1 MTKPNDETDVASKDM
16 QDSDL
21 PLLDNGVIDSSNKS
35 YQDKDHAQQVKPGPG
50 RSLKWTGKLKWLP
63 LLVVIFGVGGFV
75 GLYFQPPGLQFV
87 METTGLSPGA
97 GSENPIAVPV
107 QISANTKG
115 SANIPVVSALGS
127 ILPLSDISI
136 LAPPFGASNAR
147 VAQLYVEEGEHVSAG
162 QLIASMDNLAI
173 LEAEWRSAMA
183 DKEVAQ
189 AQLQQT
195 KFSLQNTRAVAQ
207 AELEKVQANYQQVKS
222 DLARGKVL
230 KQDGVITQSELD
242 KLTANEGALARSLDS
257 ARASLNSYTYDNIDD
272 HPDVKLALSNLQAA
286 ELRLNAK
293 QQDLNSASMRAP
305 GDGVILEINARV
317 GERPG
322 DSGIA
327 TFGDTQSMQ
336 VKVEVY
342 QSDIQ
347 FVHIGAQVQV
357 SSSALGDRVLHGKVT
372 RIGLEVK
379 KQQLIAQSPAANTDA
394 RVVIVNVALD
404 EDSSSIA
411 AQFTGLEVL
420 ASIQTVDEQ

>member
-1 MTKPNDETDVASKDM
+1 MTKPTDKTDAENKGIKD
-16 QDSDL
+16 DDL
-21 PLLDNGVIDSSNKS
+21 PLLDNGVFDSSSN
-35 YQDKDHAQQVKPGPG
+35 QNNDHAQKVKKGRG
-50 RSLKWTGKLKWLP
+50 RSVKWTGKLKWLP
-63 LLVVIFGVGGFV
+63 LLVVIFAVGGFV

-87 METTGLSPGA
+87 MKTTGLSPGA

-107 QISANTKG
+107 QISADTENRAKT
-115 SANIPVVSALGS
+115 PVVSALGS
-127 ILPLSDISI
+127 ILPLADISI

-173 LEAEWRSAMA
+173 LEADWQSATA

-195 KFSLQNTRAVAQ
+195 KFSLKNTRAVAQ
-207 AELEKVQANYQQVKS
+207 AELEKVQANFQQAKG
-222 DLARGKVL
+222 DLARAKVL

-242 KLTANEGALARSLDS
+242 KLIASEGALARGVDS
-257 ARASLNSYTYDNIDD
+257 ARANLEKYVYDNIDD

-305 GDGVILEINARV
+305 NDGVILDINARV

-327 TFGDTQSMQ
+327 TFGDTQNMQ
-336 VKVEVY
+336 VKLEVY

-347 FVHIGAQVQV
+347 FVHLGAQVQV
-357 SSSALGDRVLHGKVT
+357 SSSALGDRVLLGKVT

-394 RVVIVNVALD
+394 RVIIVNVALD
-404 EDSSSIA
+404 AESSIIA